1 MRFEQWLANREM
13 QLPSNLPDD
22 DRAAPTPLE
31 AVPLLSDEDRYAIR
45 RLDIILGT
53 TVFSEYLDRTYIDA
67 SGVTQPVSSLFVQA
81 ARDEMDFAGLAARL
95 TPMYENGTLVQGADW
110 WENLGASY
118 ASSTRLAGGGG
129 GGGGGPTTQEQIDSV
144 YAVVRDRA
152 AQLGLSYTDDDLVE
166 IATVAVNGD
175 WNDAQVIDR
184 LLTNYDYGTI
194 GEGTITGMAD
204 SVKSLYRS
212 YLLDIDDATAMQ
224 LAQKIAIGESTAEGV
239 TSSVKRLAA
248 NTFTWASPF
257 IDDGLTLVDALS
269 PLRNTIATTLELDPQ
284 EVDIRDDK
292 FLNMMFVD
300 GEGGSRLATS
310 REVRNAARAM
320 PEWGQTDAART
331 ASSQMVAAIGN
342 IFGRRGF

>member
-1 MRFEQWLANREM
+1 MNYAQWLANREIE
-13 QLPSNLPDD
+13 LPTNLPDED
-22 DRAAPTPLE
+22 INTPAPLE
-31 AVPLLSDEDRYAIR
+31 QVLLLSDEDRYAIR

-53 TVFSEYLDRTYIDA
+53 TAFSEYLDRTYVDFN
-67 SGVTQPVSSLFVQA
+67 GVTRSVSSLFVQA
-81 ARDEMDFAGLAARL
+81 GRDEIDFSGLAARL
-95 TPMYENGTLVQGADW
+95 TPSYENGVLIEGADW
-110 WENLGASY
+110 WDDFGSAYAAS
-118 ASSTRLAGGGG
+118 TGGGD
-129 GGGGGPTTQEQIDSV
+129 GGGGPTTQEQIDSV
-144 YAVVRDRA
+144 YAVIRDRA
-152 AQLGLSYTDDDLVE
+152 SQLGLSYTDDDLVE

-175 WNDAQVIDR
+175 WNDTQVIDR

-212 YLLDIDDATAMQ
+212 YLLDIDDTTAMQ

-248 NTFTWASPF
+248 NTFSWSAPF

-269 PLRNTIATTLELDPQ
+269 PLRNTVATTLELDPQ

-300 GEGGSRLATS
+300 ADGTSRLATS
-310 REVRNAARAM
+310 REVRNAARAL